1 MVPLDSTEASSESSE
16 QEQPSASTQT
26 QEQTQRVEDKTP
38 LPPHITPSSDPAQ
51 ERMAILR
58 MIAEGRI
65 TPDEGDLLLEA
76 LGNV

>member
-1 MVPLDSTEASSESSE
+1 MHPTETSNEPSTASIQQ
-16 QEQPSASTQT
+16 QEQRQETAPPLPTAPSA
-26 QEQTQRVEDKTP
+26 
-38 LPPHITPSSDPAQ
+38 DPTQ

-76 LGNV
+76 LGN